1 MFRIGVCDDEA
12 YFRQDIEKRLE
23 AYFKGKPFEP
33 EIHIFEKGQALL
45 EEAEKKPF
53 DLVFL
58 DIEMPDMDGITLG
71 ACLKTMFEATLL
83 IYVTSYDA
91 YVSHAF
97 RLDAFQYLK
106 KPLDD
111 SLFQEEIDRALAQY
125 VLKKQKYNFEYNSVR
140 MSVPITALIYLE
152 SQSWSV
158 IIHTKDKDYKIVGK
172 LNEEEERLAVHGF
185 IRIHQSYLINMQY
198 INKFLSD
205 KVFLKDR
212 EEPLPVSRKYKN
224 EAKKAHLDYQ
234 SKVGI

>member
-23 AYFKGKPFEP
+23 AYFKEKPFKP
-33 EIHIFEKGQALL
+33 EICAFEKGQALL
-45 EEAEKKPF
+45 EEAEKSPF

-71 ACLKTMFEATLL
+71 KHLKAIVEDTLL

-91 YVSHAF
+91 YISYAL
-97 RLDAFQYLK
+97 RLDILQYLK

-111 SLFQEEIDRALAQY
+111 HFFQEEMDRALAQY
-125 VLKKQKYNFEYNSVR
+125 VLKKQKYNFEYNGVR
-140 MSVPITALIYLE
+140 MSVPITKIIYLE
-152 SQSWSV
+152 SQRWSV
-158 IIHTKDKDYKIVGK
+158 IIHTEDENFKIVSK
-172 LNEEEERLAVHGF
+172 LGEEEKRLTAHGF
-185 IRIHQSYLINMQY
+185 IRIHQSYLLNIQY
-198 INKFLSD
+198 IEKFLSD
-205 KVFLKDR
+205 RVFLKDQK
-212 EEPLPVSRKYKN
+212 EPLPVSRKYKD